1 MFFFKKGN
9 SRWGTRQKKV
19 SVMNAVS
26 HYLDDIQHIAKRL
39 DPKAFLN
46 KGSWIT
52 KCPSHANRFGKNL
65 SILRGDNG
73 SLVVHCY
80 SGCHWKAVMDDLRAL
95 GLISSERRQI
105 YRPPSVFDDDPPEKP
120 PAIESAYTDK
130 SAQRALYKIWQET
143 QSAESTPVEQYLKS
157 RSLTVFPPASIRH
170 HPGLAYWQQNTE
182 NNWTCTGTHPAMVA
196 KIQVYPSSE
205 LKAIHRT
212 YLHPEGLG
220 KADVECPKKIKGKAA
235 GGAVQFNG
243 DSLECIAI
251 GEGIETCLSYYQEN
265 HSLSVW
271 AALSSSLMKTIV
283 VPPRSVTKEFIILSD
298 NDPQGLEAAE
308 SLATRLTYDNRVVR
322 IITPDKTKND
332 FNDLLTRGVPL

>member
-1 MFFFKKGN
+1 MTHSIEWVAK
-9 SRWGTRQKKV
+9 S
-19 SVMNAVS
+19 
-26 HYLDDIQHIAKRL
+26 LDAKSFRNNE
-39 DPKAFLN
+39 A
-46 KGSWIT
+46 WIT
-52 KCPSHANRFGKNL
+52 KCPAHANRHGRNL
-65 SILRGDNG
+65 SILQGHNG
-73 SLVVHCY
+73 HLVVHCY
-80 SGCHWKAVMDDLRAL
+80 AGCHWQSVMDAL
-95 GLISSERRQI
+95 DDRGLISFENHQEDRLI
-105 YRPPSVFDDDPPEKP
+105 PHKIDPPDKP
-120 PAIESAYTDK
+120 SAV
-130 SAQRALYKIWQET
+130 QREQGHSFENSMHKIWQET
-143 QSAESTPVEQYLKS
+143 QSAESTPVAQYLKS
-157 RSLTVFPPASIRH
+157 RSLTVFPPSSIRY

-212 YLHPEGLG
+212 YFHPEGLG